1 MNSTDI
7 RLSSSPVA
15 RVRNSP
21 NRSILLSSSIL
32 RDISEG
38 NTNSSGSNNNSNN
51 EDMNIFLNLLNNSNE
66 KDIDMLSA
74 QQVLHSQLVSSL
86 RNNLLKEIDDTQWM
100 FTSYD
105 GEKK

>member
-1 MNSTDI
+1 MSSTDV
-7 RLSSSPVA
+7 RLSPSPVT

-38 NTNSSGSNNNSNN
+38 NTTSGGSNNNSNN
-51 EDMNIFLNLLNNSNE
+51 EDMSIFLNLLNNSNE
-66 KDIDMLSA
+66 KDADVSSA
-74 QQVLHSQLVSSL
+74 KQVLHSQLVSSL

>member
-7 RLSSSPVA
+7 RLASSPVA

-21 NRSILLSSSIL
+21 NRSVLLSSSIL

-38 NTNSSGSNNNSNN
+38 NTNSSSNNNSNN

-66 KDIDMLSA
+66 KDLDMLSA
-74 QQVLHSQLVSSL
+74 QQVLHTQLVSSL